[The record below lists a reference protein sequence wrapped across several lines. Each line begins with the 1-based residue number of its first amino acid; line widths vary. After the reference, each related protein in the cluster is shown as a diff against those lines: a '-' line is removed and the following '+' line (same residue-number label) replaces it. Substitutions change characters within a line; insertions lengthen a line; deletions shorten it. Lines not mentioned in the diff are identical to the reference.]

1 MTFNISK
8 HLLGIACIGAGT
20 LLPIILI
27 MLALIT
33 EEMISK
39 PTGGMKLMHFT
50 TPLVLTVI
58 AITVLVNIRG
68 RWKPTAGKEP
78 AWSNCPGTPPH

>member
-39 PTGGMKLMHFT
+39 PTG
-50 TPLVLTVI
+50 
-58 AITVLVNIRG
+58 
-68 RWKPTAGKEP
+68 E
-78 AWSNCPGTPPH
+78 